1 MTKSRVK
8 SLKWIGLMSGV
19 GLIAL
24 STATFASSSAPAA
37 APVVSTNLQVADTQ
51 QPLKKQPP
59 PQKQPL
65 QQQQPKQQQVQ
76 QQKQPLQQQQPKQ
89 QMVQQQKQPLQQTQQ
104 QGARYDWAAYQ
115 PGHRP
120 PQAQQ
125 YGQNFDPRP
134 YQMNR
139 DSGRRYQSQRYMQ
152 PEGWYSQRW
161 VYGETLPPLFWG
173 RSYWLTSY
181 WDFGLMNPPYGYVWV
196 RDGADALLVDVET
209 GQILSVE
216 YGVFA

>member
-1 MTKSRVK
+1 MTKGRVK

-24 STATFASSSAPAA
+24 STATFASPSAPAA

-51 QPLKKQPP
+51 QLLKKQP
-59 PQKQPL
+59 
-65 QQQQPKQQQVQ
+65 QQQQPKQQQ
-76 QQKQPLQQQQPKQ
+76 
-89 QMVQQQKQPLQQTQQ
+89 VQQQKQPLQQTQQ

-152 PEGWYSQRW
+152 PEGWYSKRW

-181 WDFGLMNPPYGYVWV
+181 WDLGLMNPPYGYVWV